1 MSTPYEQGR
10 RFAYRVSQALA
21 ADGYSIIRS
30 AGSKT
35 KVDIVAFKD
44 MARHR
49 LLDGS
54 MWPDRSELLFVQA
67 KKANGTCPPAERIE
81 LLRLAGMAR
90 ALPIVA
96 YQPQPRKPIAYRRLT
111 GPGPKDWQPWTP
123 DEVAP

>member
-35 KVDIVAFKD
+35 KVDIVAFKYAWTD
-44 MARHR
+44 DYYVPGLARLGH
-49 LLDGS
+49 
-54 MWPDRSELLFVQA
+54 MLFIQA
-67 KKANGTCPPAERIE
+67 KRSTGTIPKEERVE
-81 LLRLAGMAR
+81 LLRLADIAR

-96 YQPQPRKPIAYRRLT
+96 YSTGPRKPIAYRRLT

>member
-10 RFAYRVSQALA
+10 RFAYWVSQALA

-35 KVDIVAFKD
+35 KIDIVAFKGSPLPAGTKW
-44 MARHR
+44 MA
-49 LLDGS
+49 
-54 MWPDRSELLFVQA
+54 PDWQILFVQA
-67 KKANGTCPPAERIE
+67 KKSINGTIRSAERAE
-81 LLRLAGMAR
+81 LLRLARIAR

-96 YQPQPRKPIAYRRLT
+96 YSTGPRKPIAYRRLT

-123 DEVAP
+123 DEVGAP

>member
-35 KVDIVAFKD
+35 KVDIVAFKGQPRAMD
-44 MARHR
+44 FGLR
-49 LLDGS
+49 LS
-54 MWPDRSELLFVQA
+54 QLLFVQA
-67 KKANGTCPPAERIE
+67 KKTNGTIPKEERAE
-81 LLRLAGMAR
+81 LLRLANIAN

-96 YQPQPRKPIAYRRLT
+96 HSTGPRKPIAYRRLT
-111 GPGPKDWQPWTP
+111 GPGPKDWEPWTP

>member
-21 ADGYSIIRS
+21 ADGYSVIRS

-35 KVDIVAFKD
+35 KVDIVAFK
-44 MARHR
+44 
-49 LLDGS
+49 
-54 MWPDRSELLFVQA
+54 SEIDADSGALVFFQMLFVQA
-67 KKANGTCPPAERIE
+67 KKTNGTIPKEERAK
-81 LLRLAGMAR
+81 LLRLAHIAR

-96 YQPQPRKPIAYRRLT
+96 YSTGPRKPIAYRRLT
-111 GPGPKDWQPWTP
+111 GPGPKDWTPWTP

>member
-10 RFAYRVSQALA
+10 RFAYRVSQALV

-35 KVDIVAFKD
+35 KVDIVAFKPW
-44 MARHR
+44 ATGAQR
-49 LLDGS
+49 LQHYS
-54 MWPDRSELLFVQA
+54 KTQLLFVQA
-67 KKANGTCPPAERIE
+67 KKSTNGTIPSSERIE
-81 LLRLAGMAR
+81 LLRLAGLAH

-96 YQPQPRKPIAYRRLT
+96 YSTKPRGPIAYRRLA

-123 DEVAP
+123 DEAAP

>member
-35 KVDIVAFKD
+35 KVDIVAFKPW
-44 MARHR
+44 ATGAQR
-49 LLDGS
+49 LQHYS
-54 MWPDRSELLFVQA
+54 KTQMLFMQA
-67 KKANGTCPPAERIE
+67 KRSNGTCPPAERVE
-81 LLRLAGMAR
+81 LLRLAGLAH

-96 YQPQPRKPIAYRRLT
+96 YQTKPRGPIAYRRLT
-111 GPGPKDWQPWTP
+111 GPGAKDWQPWSP